1 MNTKRKYCLI
11 WAFVACAAS
20 IFSITDHLS
29 LFGGDGAPSALFF
42 TSWSTWICTAVA
54 YVSLAKWNNQNY
66 TFRFKFI
73 KFTANIMAVA
83 TFIVSAFVLP
93 EKIWMIS
100 YWTKAGG
107 IFKHF
112 LLPLLT
118 IGFELFIDRK
128 NKYSVIYSLY
138 GIIIP
143 IIYWTAT
150 ILKFVCVR
158 KNFGGRIPE
167 SLWYRY
173 YPYGFTNIDN
183 GHSLKG
189 LVILLCGIGAG
200 LIIFGL
206 LFVLA
211 DKKSKETE

>member
-20 IFSITDHLS
+20 IFSITDHVGY
-29 LFGGDGAPSALFF
+29 FGGDKAPSTLFF

-54 YVSLAKWNNQNY
+54 YISLATWRKDEY
-66 TFRFKFI
+66 SFGMKFFKFS
-73 KFTANIMAVA
+73 ADIMATA

-93 EKIWMIS
+93 EKIWMYS
-100 YWTKAGG
+100 YWTNIGS

-118 IGFELFIDRK
+118 IGFELFVDRK
-128 NKYSVIYSLY
+128 NKYKIIFSLY

-143 IIYWTAT
+143 VIYWTSV
-150 ILKFVCVR
+150 ICRFVSAR

-167 SLWYRY
+167 SLWFRY
-173 YPYGFTNIDN
+173 YPYGFTNIDSGN
-183 GHSLKG
+183 SLKG
-189 LVILLCGIGAG
+189 LVILLCVIGAG
-200 LIIFGL
+200 LILFGL
-206 LFVLA
+206 LFVFA
-211 DKKSKETE
+211 DKRSKENR